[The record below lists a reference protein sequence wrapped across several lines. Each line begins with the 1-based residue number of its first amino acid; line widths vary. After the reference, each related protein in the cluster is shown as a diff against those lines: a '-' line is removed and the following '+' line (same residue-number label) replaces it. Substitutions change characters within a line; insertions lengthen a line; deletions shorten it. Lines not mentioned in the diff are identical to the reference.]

1 MTTFD
6 QNYLSG
12 TDLQFWLGTKDFNNL
27 ILDNL
32 IFLPELILGLYNK
45 KIEIPLNL
53 KCFHLIWNEIKIY
66 VIVFLSSDNCME
78 VFVKGRNERAMTC
91 GYLREFVIMNVKG
104 TISRVHFAW
113 LYSIDHDV

>member
-32 IFLPELILGLYNK
+32 IFLPELILRLYNK
-45 KIEIPLNL
+45 K
-53 KCFHLIWNEIKIY
+53 
-66 VIVFLSSDNCME
+66 
-78 VFVKGRNERAMTC
+78 
-91 GYLREFVIMNVKG
+91 
-104 TISRVHFAW
+104 SRYH
-113 LYSIDHDV
+113 